1 MGGAGD
7 AGKLK
12 LESGVKLWRRIKK
25 QNPSAGNGLRWY
37 EMARDGEWMG
47 RMEMT
52 VKKGA
57 TLYGNPYINRPR
69 TYDGYFLFSLQLLC
83 FASATT
89 MMITNIYA
97 ITAIAVIGGSLFGFD
112 LSSMSAM

>member
-1 MGGAGD
+1 MDRAGD

-12 LESGVKLWRRIKK
+12 LESGVKMWRRI
-25 QNPSAGNGLRWY
+25 ARNGLRWY
-37 EMARDGEWMG
+37 EMARDGWGVDETPPEKEDPISIVPGQM
-47 RMEMT
+47 M
-52 VKKGA
+52 
-57 TLYGNPYINRPR
+57 PI
-69 TYDGYFLFSLQLLC
+69 QLPC
-83 FASATT
+83 FTSTTT